1 MTGTPRIPRAHAALP
16 EGLAGEKAALRRT
29 LLAARRAIDPALRA
43 EWDAALCR
51 RLLNWWRSSAQ
62 PALGVYWPLRGEPD
76 LAPAY
81 AALAATGAELS
92 LPVVASPDAPL
103 VFAAWTP
110 GEAMDKDEMGVP
122 VPAELRLVPAPLA
135 LLVPCVGF
143 NQGRFRLGYGGG
155 YYDRTLVQYP
165 RPYTV
170 GIAYAC
176 MATAFGSAAHDIPLD
191 MILTETGRP

>member
-1 MTGTPRIPRAHAALP
+1 MTGTPRIPRGDAALP
-16 EGLAGEKAALRRT
+16 EASASEKADLRRT

-43 EWDAALCR
+43 EWDAALGS

-76 LAPAY
+76 LSATY
-81 AALAATGAELS
+81 AALAASGAELC
-92 LPVVASPDAPL
+92 LPMVATPNAPL

-122 VPAELRLVPAPLA
+122 VPADVRIVPAPLA
-135 LLVPCVGF
+135 LLVPCLGF
-143 NQGRFRLGYGGG
+143 NSGRFRLGYGGG

-176 MATAFGSAAHDIPLD
+176 MAASFGNAAHDIAMD